1 MLTTGL
7 RGIAALLALALPPG
21 VAAAA
26 GGQTAGPAASVPSAL
41 SGAVR
46 EAELPA
52 LQAVGAFAAWR
63 LSRGRG
69 VTVGVLDTGVG
80 GGAPDLAGTVT
91 TGPDY
96 TIGVNP
102 PGYHPP
108 HLHGTFI
115 ASIIAG
121 HGSGPGRAGGV
132 IGIAPAARILSVRVL
147 PDDQEPG
154 LRVYNDNPRYADAV
168 SRGIRYAVRHGVG
181 VINMSLGSTTPSRAL
196 RAAVGY
202 AISHGVVVVAAAGN
216 SGGGGNR
223 FSPYSYPASYP
234 GVISVAA
241 VSGQGS
247 RASFSDHNAS
257 VVIGAPGVSIV
268 GAAPSGSYIQ
278 ADGTSPASAFV
289 AGVATLI
296 RSAYPKLPP
305 ALVVQALIISTRHRP
320 RRGYSPDVGFGEV
333 NAPAALA
340 AAQRLAGRHPA
351 AGEPPSARVA
361 AAPGPVQVVHRDA
374 ARIYGYGGTGA
385 VALLGFLV
393 ALAAFTALARR
404 SRRDRRVLGV
414 PAGGAHSMPPGGRH
428 AAPAPGP
435 GGGYA
440 GTGYPGGSP
449 ASGYPGT
456 AYPGTGYPAA
466 GSPAY
471 GSPGTGYPGPDPA
484 VPGYS
489 GPDPAAPGYPP
500 PPGPGTGQASPAPA
514 PSWPPPPADSPG
526 SAQPIDPWWF
536 GNEYRG
542 ADDPGPP
549 GP

>member
-1 MLTTGL
+1 MGMLTRWLG
-7 RGIAALLALALPPG
+7 RIGGLLAVTALAG
-21 VAAAA
+21 AVAA
-26 GGQTAGPAASVPSAL
+26 GGGQTGASAANAPSAL
-41 SGAVR
+41 GGAVR

-52 LQAVGAFAAWR
+52 LEAVGAFAAWR
-63 LSRGRG
+63 LSRGQG

-108 HLHGTFI
+108 HLHGTYI

-121 HGSGPGRAGGV
+121 HGSGPGRAAGV

-154 LRVYNDNPRYADAV
+154 VQVYNDNPRYADAV

-181 VINMSLGSTTPSRAL
+181 VINMSLGSTSPSRAL

-216 SGGGGNR
+216 SGSGASR

-257 VVIGAPGVSIV
+257 VLVAAPGVSVV
-268 GAAPSGSYIQ
+268 GAAPGGSYVQ

-305 ALVVQALIISTRHRP
+305 ALVAQALISSTRHRP
-320 RRGYSPDVGFGEV
+320 QRGYSTDVGFGEV
-333 NAPAALA
+333 DAAAALQA
-340 AAQRLAGRHPA
+340 ARRLAARHPA
-351 AGEPPSARVA
+351 AGEPPSARLA

-374 ARIYGYGGTGA
+374 ARIFGYGAVSG
-385 VALLGFLV
+385 VALLGFLA
-393 ALAAFTALARR
+393 ALLAFVTLARH
-404 SRRDRRVLGV
+404 SLRDRRVLGV
-414 PAGGAHSMPPGGRH
+414 PPGGVH
-428 AAPAPGP
+428 S
-435 GGGYA
+435 
-440 GTGYPGGSP
+440 YPP
-449 ASGYPGT
+449 
-456 AYPGTGYPAA
+456 
-466 GSPAY
+466 
-471 GSPGTGYPGPDPA
+471 
-484 VPGYS
+484 
-489 GPDPAAPGYPP
+489 PGYPP
-500 PPGPGTGQASPAPA
+500 PGYAQPGYPPPGYPQPAHPGPGYAQPGYPQQGY
-514 PSWPPPPADSPG
+514 PPPAHTPADDTGTGGSGPG
-526 SAQPIDPWWF
+526 SGPSWQPPDATPGPAPPGDPWWY
-536 GNEYRG
+536 GSAYGGPDDRG
-542 ADDPGPP
+542 AEPR
-549 GP
+549 